1 MKHSDKDL
9 RMYAANGLRS
19 LDDWA
24 SLGRDV
30 PAGAAQRTDAMIRG
44 KSVALFGRDQTVRR
58 QRPPVGSSALPS
70 EAADGA
76 APGQP

>member
-30 PAGAAQRTDAMIRG
+30 PTGAAPRTDAMIRG

-58 QRPPVGSSALPS
+58 QRPPTGAPVALSP
-70 EAADGA
+70 AAVEGA
-76 APGQP
+76 AAQS

>member
-9 RMYAANGLRS
+9 KMYAANGLRS
-19 LDDWA
+19 RDDWA

-30 PAGAAQRTDAMIRG
+30 AAETAPRTDAMIRG

-58 QRPPVGSSALPS
+58 QQQQPPPAKTAG
-70 EAADGA
+70 EGA
-76 APGQP
+76 PAQP

>member
-9 RMYAANGLRS
+9 KMYAENGLRS
-19 LDDWA
+19 RDDWA

-30 PAGAAQRTDAMIRG
+30 ADETAPRTDAMIRG

-58 QRPPVGSSALPS
+58 PRPP
-70 EAADGA
+70 A
-76 APGQP
+76 APPAPSQPAHVAPAP